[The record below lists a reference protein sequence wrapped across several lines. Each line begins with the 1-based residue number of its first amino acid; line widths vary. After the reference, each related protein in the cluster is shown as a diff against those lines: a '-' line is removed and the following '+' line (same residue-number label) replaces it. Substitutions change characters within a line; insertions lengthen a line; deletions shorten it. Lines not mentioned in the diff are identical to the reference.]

1 MSTAYIPNL
10 PTGFEAWVQQ
20 SRVASCPAAM
30 VSARAA
36 MHSAV
41 RSTPAAASSRR
52 RFRVA
57 VLRLDALIRH
67 PLRLTAGSIAAA
79 AAVILALG
87 WNAGPGTPLHSI
99 QLARQDASLVLA
111 SSTQALDLRLQ
122 YAEARLQA
130 AAAGSDRHD
139 NLEEAA
145 SLLTAALSELP
156 ASHTDP
162 LWQRW
167 SRDEG
172 ILAALLTSPGT
183 PGPSTDTSGQG
194 GGHDGS
200 VLPNG
205 SSGSG
210 NGGGHGR
217 DDSSGGSVAGS
228 AASPS
233 PDDHGGGS
241 GSGGQPALIAPS
253 QSSDGGGGDQGG
265 GGGSSSPDP
274 SGGGG
279 GGHGS

>member
-20 SRVASCPAAM
+20 SRVASRPAAM

-36 MHSAV
+36 MHSAL
-41 RSTPAAASSRR
+41 RSVPAATVSSRR

-57 VLRLDALIRH
+57 ALRLDALIRH
-67 PLRLTAGSIAAA
+67 PLRLTSGSIAAA
-79 AAVILALG
+79 AAVLLTLG

-111 SSTQALDLRLQ
+111 NSTQALDLRLQ

-145 SLLTAALSELP
+145 SLLTAAQADLP

-172 ILAALLTSPGT
+172 ILAALQTVPGT
-183 PGPSTDTSGQG
+183 PGPSTDTSGQR

-200 VLPNG
+200 ALPNG

-210 NGGGHGR
+210 DGGGHGS
-217 DDSSGGSVAGS
+217 DDTSGGSVPGS
-228 AASPS
+228 AAAPS
-233 PDDHGGGS
+233 PDNHGGGS
-241 GSGGQPALIAPS
+241 GSGEQQAQIAP
-253 QSSDGGGGDQGG
+253 QPSSDGGGGSR
-265 GGGSSSPDP
+265 SSSPDP

-279 GGHGS
+279 GHGS

>member
-1 MSTAYIPNL
+1 
-10 PTGFEAWVQQ
+10 V
-20 SRVASCPAAM
+20 
-30 VSARAA
+30 
-36 MHSAV
+36 
-41 RSTPAAASSRR
+41 
-52 RFRVA
+52 
-57 VLRLDALIRH
+57 
-67 PLRLTAGSIAAA
+67 
-79 AAVILALG
+79 VILTLG

-145 SLLTAALSELP
+145 SLLTAAQSELP

-167 SRDEG
+167 SRDEE
-172 ILAALLTSPGT
+172 ILAALLTSPGIH
-183 PGPSTDTSGQG
+183 GSSTDTSGQG

-200 VLPNG
+200 ALPNG

-210 NGGGHGR
+210 NGGGHGS
-217 DDSSGGSVAGS
+217 DDSSGGSVTGS

-233 PDDHGGGS
+233 PDDHGWRIRFRRAARADR
-241 GSGGQPALIAPS
+241 ALTV
-253 QSSDGGGGDQGG
+253 Q
-265 GGGSSSPDP
+265 
-274 SGGGG
+274 
-279 GGHGS
+279 